1 MPPVKHKKAKHKNS
15 NRKNRPAPKAPTA
28 PTTAQTVTPAI
39 VSSAAAQVDP
49 LPSSGTATQAGHLAA
64 SQRVHSLT
72 FEAFTSA
79 EPSPPSLT
87 AMEIADQLHSSA
99 IHLLRRLR
107 VRDRETGVGP
117 AQLSALSVL
126 VFGGPR
132 SLGELAEAEQV
143 RPPTMSR
150 IVAGLQ
156 RSGLVRRHATEDGRR
171 VRLEATPKG
180 VSLMWEARK
189 RRVES
194 LANAVAGLPENERGQ
209 LREAI
214 TLLQQVMRNL

>member
-15 NRKNRPAPKAPTA
+15 DRKNRPAPKAPTA
-28 PTTAQTVTPAI
+28 PTTTQTVTPAI
-39 VSSAAAQVDP
+39 VSSAAAQNDS
-49 LPSSGTATQAGHLAA
+49 LLSSGTAAQAGHLTAA
-64 SQRVHSLT
+64 QRIHSPAL
-72 FEAFTSA
+72 EAVASV
-79 EPSPPSLT
+79 EPSPPALT
-87 AMEIADQLHSSA
+87 AMEIADQLHSTA

-107 VRDRETGVGP
+107 IRDRETGIGP

-126 VFGGPR
+126 VFGGPK
-132 SLGELAEAEQV
+132 SLGELADAEQV

-150 IVAGLQ
+150 VAAGLQ
-156 RSGLVRRHATEDGRR
+156 RAGLVRRHATEDGRR

-194 LANAVAGLPENERGQ
+194 LANGVAWLPENEKQQ
-209 LREAI
+209 LCAAI
-214 TLLQQVMRNL
+214 TLLQQVMRDL

>member
-1 MPPVKHKKAKHKNS
+1 MPPVKHKKNK
-15 NRKNRPAPKAPTA
+15 RKNLAAPKASFA
-28 PTTAQTVTPAI
+28 PPSTPPVTPAI
-39 VSSAAAQVDP
+39 ASSAAAQVD
-49 LPSSGTATQAGHLAA
+49 SSPISQAL
-64 SQRVHSLT
+64 SSPDL
-72 FEAFTSA
+72 
-79 EPSPPSLT
+79 PPSLA
-87 AMEIADQLHSSA
+87 AMDVADQLHSAA

-107 VRDRETGVGP
+107 VRDRETSVGP

-126 VFGGPR
+126 VFGGPK
-132 SLGELAEAEQV
+132 SLGELADAEQV

-194 LANAVAGLPENERGQ
+194 LAKAVAGLPENEKQQ
-209 LREAI
+209 LREAL
-214 TLLQQVMRNL
+214 TLLRQVLRNL